1 MINALVICKFV
12 VVYIAGVVLFSVLKE
27 LLSTLKSDSNVFY
40 KMLVILTTTVIVSMI
55 CILLYGGRI

>member
-1 MINALVICKFV
+1 MINAFVICKFV

-27 LLSTLKSDSNVFY
+27 LLSTLKSDSDVFY

-55 CILLYGGRI
+55 CILLYGGSV

>member
-1 MINALVICKFV
+1 MINAFVICKFV

-27 LLSTLKSDSNVFY
+27 LLSILKSDSNVFY

-55 CILLYGGRI
+55 CILLYGGSI

>member
-1 MINALVICKFV
+1 MINAFVICKFV

-55 CILLYGGRI
+55 CILLYGGSV

>member
-1 MINALVICKFV
+1 MINAFVICKFV

-55 CILLYGGRI
+55 CTLLYGGSV

>member
-1 MINALVICKFV
+1 MINAFVICKFI

-55 CILLYGGRI
+55 CILLYGGSV

>member
-1 MINALVICKFV
+1 MINAFVIYKFV

-55 CILLYGGRI
+55 CILLYGGSV

>member
-1 MINALVICKFV
+1 MINAFVICKFA

-55 CILLYGGRI
+55 CILLYGGSV

>member
-1 MINALVICKFV
+1 MINAFVICKFV

-27 LLSTLKSDSNVFY
+27 LLSILKSDSNVFY

-55 CILLYGGRI
+55 CILLYGGSV